1 MAVATM
7 LVLLAVT
14 GAAPF
19 SDAGSAGR
27 IGVESV
33 LIHIFEPDALIRFS
47 HSPSGGG
54 PTPAKDGFNPAWDFQ
69 YLMDNYEVGREYG
82 FRMRLVCKPWKDR
95 ADVLAEVR
103 TFFGEIGEK
112 R

>member
-1 MAVATM
+1 
-7 LVLLAVT
+7 
-14 GAAPF
+14 
-19 SDAGSAGR
+19 
-27 IGVESV
+27 
-33 LIHIFEPDALIRFS
+33 
-47 HSPSGGG
+47 
-54 PTPAKDGFNPAWDFQ
+54 
-69 YLMDNYEVGREYG
+69 MDNYEVGREYG